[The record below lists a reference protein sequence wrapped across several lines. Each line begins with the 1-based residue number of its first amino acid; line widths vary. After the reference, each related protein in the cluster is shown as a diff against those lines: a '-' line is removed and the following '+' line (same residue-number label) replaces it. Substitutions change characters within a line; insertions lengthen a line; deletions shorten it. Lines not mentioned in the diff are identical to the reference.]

1 MNEVRK
7 VIIIGSGPAGYAEA
21 LYNARA
27 ALVPLVL
34 AGGKWGGQLMLTTKV
49 ENWPGSNEGIMGPDL
64 MEKMRQQAKKFGAEI
79 VDKNVTAV
87 DFSKRP
93 FEIHLG
99 GVPPAGGPP
108 SEVYLA
114 EAVIVATGA
123 EAKMLEV
130 GEEKFLG
137 RGVSTCAVCDAPFYK
152 DKITFVVGGG
162 DAAMEEA
169 LALVKHAREVII
181 VHRRD
186 QFRASQIMQD
196 RVLKDHA
203 DKIKVIWDSQVAGVA
218 GEENLTKIVV
228 ENVKTQAKQE
238 LAVDGLFIA
247 IGHKPN
253 TQIFKG
259 QLELDKKGYLVTR
272 WGDLGNFPT
281 QTSVTGVFGAGD
293 VVDFRY
299 RQAVTAAGFGVMAAL
314 DAERWLE
321 QQG

>member
-1 MNEVRK
+1 M
-7 VIIIGSGPAGYAEA
+7 
-21 LYNARA
+21 
-27 ALVPLVL
+27 
-34 AGGKWGGQLMLTTKV
+34 
-49 ENWPGSNEGIMGPDL
+49 
-64 MEKMRQQAKKFGAEI
+64 
-79 VDKNVTAV
+79 
-87 DFSKRP
+87 
-93 FEIHLG
+93 
-99 GVPPAGGPP
+99 
-108 SEVYLA
+108 
-114 EAVIVATGA
+114 
-123 EAKMLEV
+123 
-130 GEEKFLG
+130 
-137 RGVSTCAVCDAPFYK
+137 
-152 DKITFVVGGG
+152 
-162 DAAMEEA
+162 
-169 LALVKHAREVII
+169 VKHAREVII